1 MKVLII
7 THHYLSGFGGGAFAS
22 RAFINAFSDRFN
34 NVTLLYPAKNGECKI
49 DINKRIRQI
58 PVPYNIPKWR
68 KLFHLCTGKTHRY
81 YNAFTKIMNEQCF
94 DLIVF
99 DNSCVSFGLIDI
111 AHKHH
116 AKVITI
122 HHNYEYEYKRD
133 SSNRFL
139 RPINLF
145 WVKKYEQE
153 SLSKSDLNLTL
164 TTEDKALFMRNYH
177 ADEKKIEV
185 LGCFEFKN
193 KEFHYKNS
201 SDAHSFVITGNLS
214 AMQTENSLLPWFHSY
229 FPLLAKKVPDFT
241 LTLAGKHPSDRV
253 KRICSNLGLKLID
266 TPPNMDDILEH
277 ARFYICPTSL
287 GGGIKLRVMDGLS
300 HGLPVLTHRVS
311 SRGYE
316 CLIDKYLFV
325 YDDKES
331 FCKALTKMLSL
342 KYDYTDII
350 ATYRK
355 TFSYES
361 GFNRLCSIL
370 RKHQDSL
377 NLKFNE

>member
-145 WVKKYEQE
+145 WVK
-153 SLSKSDLNLTL
+153 N
-164 TTEDKALFMRNYH
+164 MN
-177 ADEKKIEV
+177 
-185 LGCFEFKN
+185 
-193 KEFHYKNS
+193 
-201 SDAHSFVITGNLS
+201 
-214 AMQTENSLLPWFHSY
+214 
-229 FPLLAKKVPDFT
+229 KKVCQR
-241 LTLAGKHPSDRV
+241 A
-253 KRICSNLGLKLID
+253 I
-266 TPPNMDDILEH
+266 
-277 ARFYICPTSL
+277 
-287 GGGIKLRVMDGLS
+287 
-300 HGLPVLTHRVS
+300 
-311 SRGYE
+311 
-316 CLIDKYLFV
+316 
-325 YDDKES
+325 
-331 FCKALTKMLSL
+331 
-342 KYDYTDII
+342 
-350 ATYRK
+350 
-355 TFSYES
+355 
-361 GFNRLCSIL
+361 
-370 RKHQDSL
+370 
-377 NLKFNE
+377 